1 MTKCKFCN
9 QFNPTS
15 YMVKN
20 HVWKDAGLESD
31 DIVCLKCLEKK
42 LKRKFVLNDF
52 PKYKINELLFL
63 GIKLERNQWKTK

>member
-1 MTKCKFCN
+1 MTKCKFCK

-20 HVWKDAGLESD
+20 HVWADAGLELD
-31 DIVCLKCLEKK
+31 DVVCLKCLEKK
-42 LKRKFVLNDF
+42 LKRDLVIEDF

-63 GIKLERNQWKTK
+63 GEYLERKRWKTK